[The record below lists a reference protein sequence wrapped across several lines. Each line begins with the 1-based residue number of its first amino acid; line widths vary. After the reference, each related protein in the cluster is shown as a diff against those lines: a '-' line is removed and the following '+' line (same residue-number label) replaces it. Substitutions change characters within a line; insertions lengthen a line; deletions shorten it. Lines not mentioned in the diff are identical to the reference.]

1 MFLTKAWIQDA
12 ACHDEFANGALVDD
26 ALDTM
31 LMLDPR
37 PMSDVKTVLMLDS
50 DNTLAPYDASTLY
63 WRVVGENNP
72 LKALFKSALG
82 YSYTAFRQMSWL
94 YQQHVMIGGDRYLDD
109 MNAVAASGITLHPR
123 ILDLLEKAYADK
135 IVEVVIVTCGMKLIW
150 EKVLERLNMDT
161 VPIIGNGLLNGI
173 VITPKIKADIVAR
186 LKHHYKL

>member
-1 MFLTKAWIQDA
+1 
-12 ACHDEFANGALVDD
+12 
-26 ALDTM
+26 
-31 LMLDPR
+31 
-37 PMSDVKTVLMLDS
+37 MSDVKTVLVLDS

-150 EKVLERLNMDT
+150 EKVL
-161 VPIIGNGLLNGI
+161 
-173 VITPKIKADIVAR
+173 
-186 LKHHYKL
+186 